1 MHRRKKTSD
10 KPGDPMLIPFMNMVC
25 LLIPFLLLSATF
37 VSYGMINVN
46 APHFIPGP
54 VTGDESREKEL
65 NLTVFVTDRGITVS
79 ARGEFIPA
87 QGQAADVSG
96 KSGPTVPMKRV
107 DGKMDYDYEALAAK
121 LRELKDENEGET
133 QIKLG
138 AEADISYNIIVDVMD
153 ASREDDKGP
162 LFPDVVML
170 GAFI

>member
-1 MHRRKKTSD
+1 MHKRKRTSE
-10 KPGDPMLIPFMNMVC
+10 KPKDPMLIPFMNMVC

-46 APHFIPGP
+46 APHFIPRDD
-54 VTGDESREKEL
+54 GDKTRVEKEMS
-65 NLTVFVTDRGITVS
+65 LTVFITDRGITVS
-79 ARGEFIPA
+79 AWGKFIPP

-96 KSGPTVPMKRV
+96 ENGPTIPMKRV
-107 DGKMDYDYEALAAK
+107 DNRMDYDYEALAKK

-138 AEADISYNIIVDVMD
+138 AEADISYDVIVDVMD

-162 LFPDVVML
+162 LFPNVVLL